1 MNVSD
6 DRASRNSKVSLDRRV
21 LLMALTSAVAA
32 SALAVGAQ
40 PAAAHSAATPSA
52 ATPSAA
58 MLDQMLA
65 AALTQGMP
73 GIALAVEQRGN
84 VIYSGAAGVASIEEN
99 TALKP
104 TDRFRIYSITK
115 TFTATIV
122 YQLVDEGILTLDD
135 TVARWLDEPGVA
147 RIPNVEHATIRQVL
161 NHTSGIYDFADDDDS
176 PFWDDAFL
184 GPEADW
190 TKVWTLPELLAYAD
204 PANHAPYF
212 APGEGFHYSNTNYLL
227 LGMIIEKAT
236 GREFGGEL
244 QSRILTPLGLNDTF
258 FATGGTMPEG
268 VVDGYQL
275 LDDQLVNV
283 SEINLS
289 WVWAAGNLVSTT
301 ADLLRFASATISGE
315 LLSPE
320 SFKEMFTFVPSE
332 NPNLQF
338 GSGLYLDVTPNG
350 TLIGMDGGSAGFNA
364 NMMWLREEEVTVVV
378 LVNRAPDDGSSE
390 ALRDDAF
397 AWALT

>member
-6 DRASRNSKVSLDRRV
+6 DRASRNSKYSLDRRA

-32 SALAVGAQ
+32 SALAVQAQ

-52 ATPSAA
+52 ATP
-58 MLDQMLA
+58 A
-65 AALTQGMP
+65 AATIDEMLVAALAHGIP
-73 GIALAVEQRGN
+73 GIALAVEQRGK
-84 VIYSGAAGVASIEEN
+84 VIYSGAAGVASIEQDIP
-99 TALKP
+99 LKP

-115 TFTATIV
+115 TFTATII

-135 TVARWLDEPGVA
+135 TVAQWLDEPDVA
-147 RIPNVEHATIRQVL
+147 LIPNVETVTIRQVL
-161 NHTSGIYDFADDDDS
+161 NHTSGIYDFGDDDDS

-227 LGMIIEKAT
+227 LGMIIENAT
-236 GREFGGEL
+236 GSTFGAEL
-244 QSRILTPLGLNDTF
+244 QSRILTPLELNDTF

-268 VVDGYQL
+268 LVDGYQL

-283 SEINLS
+283 SESNLS
-289 WVWAAGNLVSTT
+289 WAWAAGNMVSTT

-320 SFKEMFTFVPSE
+320 SFKEMFTFIPSP
-332 NPNLQF
+332 NPDLQF
-338 GSGLYLDVTPNG
+338 GNGLYQAVTPNG
-350 TLIGMDGGSAGFNA
+350 TLIGMDGGSAGFDA
-364 NMMWLREEEVTVVV
+364 NMMWLPEEEVTVVV
-378 LVNRAPDDGSSE
+378 LINRAPGDAASE

-397 AWALT
+397 AWALA

>member
-52 ATPSAA
+52 ATP
-58 MLDQMLA
+58 A
-65 AALTQGMP
+65 AATIDEMLVAALAHGIP
-73 GIALAVEQRGN
+73 GIALAVEQRGK
-84 VIYSGAAGVASIEEN
+84 VIYSGAAGVASIEQDIP
-99 TALKP
+99 LKP

-135 TVARWLDEPGVA
+135 TVAQWLDEPEIA

-161 NHTSGIYDFADDDDS
+161 NHTSGIYDFADDDS

>member
-21 LLMALTSAVAA
+21 LLMALTSAVTA

-40 PAAAHSAATPSA
+40 PAAAHSA

-135 TVARWLDEPGVA
+135 TVARWLDEPEVA

-161 NHTSGIYDFADDDDS
+161 NHTSWIYDFADDDDS

-204 PANHAPYF
+204 LANHAPYF